1 LAANTDIPGRR
12 AAQRRMRHGTAR
24 RLASLAAM
32 IIIRQSAQTP
42 HVPSC
47 PAHKEEEGVR
57 VKTLL
62 TLVAIFA
69 AFYVLNRF
77 ILPRLGI
84 RG

>member
-1 LAANTDIPGRR
+1 
-12 AAQRRMRHGTAR
+12 
-24 RLASLAAM
+24 
-32 IIIRQSAQTP
+32 
-42 HVPSC
+42 
-47 PAHKEEEGVR
+47 